1 MDQKQYHE
9 FIADLAP
16 VLAKHGVTNAAIC
29 GSHEDLFVGGAITTD
44 DKFNFSLAME
54 TTLNIGRLW
63 QYGREM
69 TRQILNQFE
78 KRT

>member
-9 FIADLAP
+9 FIAELMP

-29 GSHEDLFVGGAITTD
+29 GTCGDLFVGGAVTTD
-44 DKFNFSLAME
+44 DKFNFTLAME
-54 TTLNIGRLW
+54 TTLNCGRLW
-63 QYGREM
+63 QYAREM

-78 KRT
+78 KR